1 MAKTATYSLIAS
13 TTGTGSSNSITF
25 SSIPATFT
33 DLILVVNG
41 ATTTST
47 GNPRLRFNGD
57 TAANYSDTNLY
68 GSGTAAGSYR
78 NTSGTSIQLIAT
90 VYFNTSLDTNLIIHI
105 MDYANT
111 TTYKTTL
118 NRANKATDGVDAVVG
133 IWRKTPEAINSL
145 TLFTA
150 SGNNISS
157 ASTFKLYG
165 IQAGSN

>member
-1 MAKTATYSLIAS
+1 MAKTATYALIAS
-13 TTGTGSSNSITF
+13 TNGTGSSNSIAF
-25 SSIPATFT
+25 NSIPSTYT

-57 TAANYSDTNLY
+57 TGSNYSDTNLY

-78 NTSGTSIQLIAT
+78 NTTQTSIQLIAT
-90 VYFNTSLDTNLIIHI
+90 VYFNTSLNTNLIIHI

-111 TTYKTTL
+111 TTNKTTL

-133 IWRKTPEAINSL
+133 LWRNTAAINSI

-150 SGNNISS
+150 SGFNISS
-157 ASTFKLYG
+157 DSTFKLYG
-165 IQAGSN
+165 IQAGNA

>member
-1 MAKTATYSLIAS
+1 MPTATYDKLAV
-13 TTGTGSSNSITF
+13 TTGTGSSSSITF
-25 SSIPATFT
+25 SSIPATHT

-68 GSGTAAGSYR
+68 GSGTAAGSYS

-90 VYFNTSLDTNLIIHI
+90 VYFNTTYNTNLIIHI
-105 MDYANT
+105 MNYSNA

-118 NRANKATDGVDAVVG
+118 NRANKASDGVDAVVG
-133 IWRKTPEAINSL
+133 LWRNTAAINSI
-145 TLFTA
+145 TFFTA

-157 ASTFKLYG
+157 DSTFTLYG
-165 IQAGSN
+165 IKSA

>member
-1 MAKTATYSLIAS
+1 MSKTATYALIDS

-25 SSIPATFT
+25 SSIPSTYT

-41 ATTTST
+41 STTTST

-57 TAANYSDTNLY
+57 TGSNYSDTNLY
-68 GSGTAAGSYR
+68 GTGSYR
-78 NTSGTSIQLIAT
+78 NTSQTSIQLIAT

-111 TTYKTTL
+111 TTNKTTL
-118 NRANKATDGVDAVVG
+118 NRANKAGDGVDAVVG
-133 IWRKTPEAINSL
+133 LWRNTAAINSI

-165 IQAGSN
+165 IQAGNA

>member
-1 MAKTATYSLIAS
+1 MAKTATYSLIDS

-25 SSIPATFT
+25 SSIPSTYT

-57 TAANYSDTNLY
+57 TGSNYSDTNLY
-68 GSGTAAGSYR
+68 GSGSAAGSYR

-111 TTYKTTL
+111 TTNKTTL

-133 IWRKTPEAINSL
+133 LWRNTAAINSL

-165 IQAGSN
+165 IQAGNA